1 LLTVVALGAEWAGV
15 TRANYVARKN
25 MRDLKN
31 QNRFLKLAGE
41 AMAET
46 LDSIANGTPTEDA
59 FQRFEEQKQYIEIV
73 NNSL

>member
-1 LLTVVALGAEWAGV
+1 
-15 TRANYVARKN
+15 
-25 MRDLKN
+25 
-31 QNRFLKLAGE
+31 
-41 AMAET
+41 MAET